1 MKGVFAMKKVFLLA
15 SLLVLTLVSTTACY
29 YNKQVGSNQIGL
41 KMDDGVTI
49 SEVVG
54 SGRYTNLGWYAGLTC
69 IDTASHTLVWEDAD
83 VWTSDKQ
90 VVGFTASATY
100 ARKSDEESVR
110 KMWKEYN
117 AAARDDEQLDQLVR
131 SRIPRIVKQVSTQMT
146 LDEMLGIAESDK
158 NRTTLQENIEF
169 LLSAELD
176 NCGIQLIDFGVNNIS
191 VDPVYQSKM
200 QEKSTAAIE
209 IELAQ
214 QRAQQLEKQLEQEK
228 AQTEIDLE
236 KARRNNLVA
245 EENAK
250 VYEESKEAYE
260 LKRLELLKD
269 MLGESDKVYFIPEGT
284 DITLFLGNEIPTK
297 ALPNQ

>member
-1 MKGVFAMKKVFLLA
+1 
-15 SLLVLTLVSTTACY
+15 
-29 YNKQVGSNQIGL
+29 
-41 KMDDGVTI
+41 
-49 SEVVG
+49 
-54 SGRYTNLGWYAGLTC
+54 
-69 IDTASHTLVWEDAD
+69 
-83 VWTSDKQ
+83 
-90 VVGFTASATY
+90 
-100 ARKSDEESVR
+100 
-110 KMWKEYN
+110 
-117 AAARDDEQLDQLVR
+117 
-131 SRIPRIVKQVSTQMT
+131 
-146 LDEMLGIAESDK
+146 
-158 NRTTLQENIEF
+158 
-169 LLSAELD
+169 
-176 NCGIQLIDFGVNNIS
+176 
-191 VDPVYQSKM
+191 M

-214 QRAQQLEKQLEQEK
+214 QRAQQLEKQLEQER

-245 EENAK
+245 EENTK